1 MYHQNYDQCFQTP
14 QKRWI
19 FVPTDECRDK
29 GKSFTD
35 LVLKKW
41 SPPCYFFHLQP
52 GGHIAAL
59 EEHGQNSYF
68 AKIDL
73 RRFFDHISKNRIIRA
88 LKEIGI
94 GYQYRAK
101 EIAEWSVVVSK
112 EDRNKRILP
121 YGFVQSQML
130 ASLCLDKSAIG
141 SFLKNGI
148 SENTKVSCYVDD
160 IIISS
165 NDREELAADYG
176 SLVSA
181 VSKAKFSINE
191 EKSHRP
197 QDRSTAFNV
206 NFGGAYM
213 RITEERFF
221 TFKEAVQVDGRSK
234 RTDAIKAYVTRICP
248 DQGEE
253 LKAILIR

>member
-1 MYHQNYDQCFQTP
+1 M
-14 QKRWI
+14 
-19 FVPTDECRDK
+19 
-29 GKSFTD
+29 D
-35 LVLKKW
+35 LILKKW
-41 SPPCYFFHLQP
+41 SPPSYFFHLQP

-59 EEHGQNSYF
+59 EEHEQNSYY

-94 GYQYRAK
+94 SYQYRAK

-141 SFLKNGI
+141 NFLESGI
-148 SENTKVSCYVDD
+148 SGNTTVSCYVDD
-160 IIISS
+160 IIISG
-165 NDREELAADYG
+165 NDRKALAIDYG

-181 VSKAKFSINE
+181 VGKANFSINE
-191 EKSHRP
+191 DKSHGP
-197 QDRSTAFNV
+197 QERSTAFNI
-206 NFGGAYM
+206 NFCSDRM
-213 RITEERFF
+213 EITEDRFEV
-221 TFKEAVQVDGRSK
+221 FKDAVEQDGESR
-234 RTDAIKAYVTRICP
+234 RTTAIMGYVTRICV

-253 LKAILIR
+253 LEALLMD